1 VEIVVD
7 SSGQSMADALATITT
22 TTNPSFALLAVA
34 FGVFVRPPALAIAS
48 VIASCELNLES
59 ATRENATAATADLD
73 TCLESFLLLR

>member
-7 SSGQSMADALATITT
+7 SSGQSMADALATIT